1 MKKEK
6 IVFSFV
12 CNGEELILEEPEY
25 GIVDYEGIESTDYEM
40 ETAVNVNAIGEQ
52 LRRKKILSR
61 PITVEFDY
69 LGREEKKSHKR
80 QELIRFFSPFRSGTL
95 KVNYMGVERTIKYE
109 VTGFKI
115 SSKNTHDTL
124 SCLLELSCMDPMFQD
139 VLQMGEKISTWVGGW
154 KWKFKLPF
162 RMKQRGEPR
171 KNIINEGHVETPVE
185 IEFHGPA
192 VNPQILNL
200 TTGEFIRIEREL
212 TSDDIL
218 YINTAFGEK
227 KVEIIRDGGREDAF
241 DYLDLD
247 SKFFSLQVGDNVI
260 EYQSENGLD
269 PQSVQIYYYN
279 RYIGV

>member
-1 MKKEK
+1 MTEE
-6 IVFSFV
+6 IVFIFRS
-12 CNGEELILEEPEY
+12 NGKTLSIDEPEY
-25 GIVDYEGIESTDYEM
+25 DILNYEGLEATDYEL
-40 ETAVNVNAIGEQ
+40 EEQTNINGIGAT
-52 LRRKKILSR
+52 KKRMKLLPR
-61 PITVEFDY
+61 PISLEFDY
-69 LGREEKKSHKR
+69 VGREENKSRIR
-80 QELIRFFSPFRSGTL
+80 QELISFFSPFRGGELTA
-95 KVNYMGVERTIKYE
+95 NYLGVERKIKYE
-109 VTGFKI
+109 VTGFFVN
-115 SSKNTHDTL
+115 SKLLTEPL
-124 SCLLELSCMDPMFQD
+124 SCLLELSCMDPMFND
-139 VLQMGEKISTWVGGW
+139 ILQSSEQISTWVGGW

-171 KNIINEGHVETPVE
+171 KNIINEGHVETSVE

-192 VNPQILNL
+192 VNPQIFNL

-227 KVEIIRDGGREDAF
+227 KVEIIRDGSREDAF

-247 SKFFSLQVGDNVI
+247 SQFFSLQVGDNVI
-260 EYQSENGLD
+260 EYQSENGLA

>member
-1 MKKEK
+1 MTEQ
-6 IVFSFV
+6 IVFTFQS
-12 CNGEELILEEPEY
+12 NGKSLSIDEPEY
-25 GIVDYEGIESTDYEM
+25 DILNYEGLEATDYEL
-40 ETAVNVNAIGEQ
+40 EEQTNINGIGAT
-52 LRRKKILSR
+52 KKRMKLLPR
-61 PITVEFDY
+61 PISLEFDY
-69 LGREEKKSHKR
+69 IGREENKSRIR
-80 QELIRFFSPFRSGTL
+80 QELISFFSPFRGGELT
-95 KVNYMGVERTIKYE
+95 VNYLGVERKIKYE
-109 VTGFKI
+109 VTGFFVN
-115 SSKNTHDTL
+115 SKLLTEPL
-124 SCLLELSCMDPMFQD
+124 SCLLELSCMDPMFND
-139 VLQMGEKISTWVGGW
+139 ILQSSEQISTWVGGW

-171 KNIINEGHVETPVE
+171 KNIINEGHVETSVE

-192 VNPQILNL
+192 VNPQIFNL

-227 KVEIIRDGGREDAF
+227 KVEIIRDGSREDAF

-247 SKFFSLQVGDNVI
+247 SQFFSLQVGDNVI
-260 EYQSENGLD
+260 EYQSENGLA

>member
-1 MKKEK
+1 MTEE
-6 IVFSFV
+6 IVFTFQS
-12 CNGEELILEEPEY
+12 NGKTLSIDEPEY
-25 GIVDYEGIESTDYEM
+25 DILNYEGLEATDYEL
-40 ETAVNVNAIGEQ
+40 EEQTNINGIGAT
-52 LRRKKILSR
+52 KKRMKLLPRSISL
-61 PITVEFDY
+61 EFDY
-69 LGREEKKSHKR
+69 VGREENKSRIR
-80 QELIRFFSPFRSGTL
+80 QELIQFFSPFRGGEL
-95 KVNYMGVERTIKYE
+95 VVNYLGVERKIQYE
-109 VTGFKI
+109 VTGFFMN
-115 SSKNTHDTL
+115 SKLLTEPL
-124 SCLLELSCMDPMFQD
+124 SCLLELSCMDPMFED
-139 VLQMGEKISTWVGGW
+139 ILQSSEQISTWVGGW

-200 TTGEFIRIEREL
+200 ITGEFIRIKREL

-227 KVEIIRDGGREDAF
+227 KVEIIRDGVREDAF
-241 DYLDLD
+241 DYLDLE

-260 EYQSENGLD
+260 EYQSENGLN

>member
-1 MKKEK
+1 MTEQ
-6 IVFSFV
+6 IVFTFQS
-12 CNGEELILEEPEY
+12 NGKSLSIDEPAYDILN
-25 GIVDYEGIESTDYEM
+25 YEGLEATDYEL
-40 ETAVNVNAIGEQ
+40 EEQININGIGAT
-52 LRRKKILSR
+52 KKRMKLLPR
-61 PITVEFDY
+61 PISLEFDY
-69 LGREEKKSHKR
+69 VGREENKSRIR
-80 QELIRFFSPFRSGTL
+80 QELISFFSPFRGGELTVDYL
-95 KVNYMGVERTIKYE
+95 GVERKIKYE
-109 VTGFKI
+109 VTGFFI
-115 SSKNTHDTL
+115 NSKLLTEPL

-227 KVEIIRDGGREDAF
+227 KVEIIRDGSREDAF

-247 SKFFSLQVGDNVI
+247 SQFFSLQAGDNVI
-260 EYQSENGLD
+260 EYQSENGLA

>member
-1 MKKEK
+1 M
-6 IVFSFV
+6 
-12 CNGEELILEEPEY
+12 Y
-25 GIVDYEGIESTDYEM
+25 
-40 ETAVNVNAIGEQ
+40 
-52 LRRKKILSR
+52 
-61 PITVEFDY
+61 
-69 LGREEKKSHKR
+69 
-80 QELIRFFSPFRSGTL
+80 
-95 KVNYMGVERTIKYE
+95 
-109 VTGFKI
+109 
-115 SSKNTHDTL
+115 DTL

-200 TTGEFIRIEREL
+200 ITGEFIRIEREL

-227 KVEIIRDGGREDAF
+227 KVEIIRDGVREDAF
-241 DYLDLD
+241 DYLDLE

-260 EYQSENGLD
+260 EYQSENGLN

>member
-1 MKKEK
+1 MTEE
-6 IVFSFV
+6 IVFTFQS
-12 CNGEELILEEPEY
+12 NGKTLSIDEPEY
-25 GIVDYEGIESTDYEM
+25 DILNYEGLEATDYEL
-40 ETAVNVNAIGEQ
+40 EEQTNINGIGAT
-52 LRRKKILSR
+52 KKRMKLLPR
-61 PITVEFDY
+61 PISLEFDY
-69 LGREEKKSHKR
+69 VGREENKSRIR
-80 QELIRFFSPFRSGTL
+80 QELIQFFSPFRGGEL
-95 KVNYMGVERTIKYE
+95 VVNYLGVERKIQYE
-109 VTGFKI
+109 VTGFFVN
-115 SSKNTHDTL
+115 SKLLTEPL
-124 SCLLELSCMDPMFQD
+124 SCLLELSCMDPMFED
-139 VLQMGEKISTWVGGW
+139 ILQSSEQISTWVGGW
-154 KWKFKLPF
+154 KWKFKMPF

-200 TTGEFIRIEREL
+200 ITGEFIRIKREL

-227 KVEIIRDGGREDAF
+227 KVEIIRDGVREDAF
-241 DYLDLD
+241 DYLDLE

-260 EYQSENGLD
+260 EYQSENGLN

>member
-1 MKKEK
+1 MTEE
-6 IVFSFV
+6 IVFTFQS
-12 CNGEELILEEPEY
+12 NGKTLSIDEPEY
-25 GIVDYEGIESTDYEM
+25 DILNYEGLEATDYEL
-40 ETAVNVNAIGEQ
+40 EEQTNINGIGAT
-52 LRRKKILSR
+52 KKRMKLLPR
-61 PITVEFDY
+61 PISLEFDY
-69 LGREEKKSHKR
+69 VGREENKSRIR
-80 QELIRFFSPFRSGTL
+80 QELISFFSPFRGGELTA
-95 KVNYMGVERTIKYE
+95 NYLGVERKIQYE
-109 VTGFKI
+109 VTGFFVN
-115 SSKNTHDTL
+115 SKLLTEPL
-124 SCLLELSCMDPMFQD
+124 SCLLELSCMDPMFED
-139 VLQMGEKISTWVGGW
+139 ILQSSEQISTWVGGW

-192 VNPQILNL
+192 VNPQIFNL

-227 KVEIIRDGGREDAF
+227 KVEIIRDGSREDAF

-247 SKFFSLQVGDNVI
+247 SQFFSLQVGDNVI
-260 EYQSENGLD
+260 EYQSENGLA

>member
-61 PITVEFDY
+61 PIVVEFDY
-69 LGREEKKSHKR
+69 LGNEEKKSHKR

-115 SSKNTHDTL
+115 SSKNIHDTL

-247 SKFFSLQVGDNVI
+247 SQFFSLQVGDNVI

>member
-1 MKKEK
+1 MTEE
-6 IVFSFV
+6 IVFTFQS
-12 CNGEELILEEPEY
+12 NGKTLSIDEPEY
-25 GIVDYEGIESTDYEM
+25 DILNYEGLEATDYEL
-40 ETAVNVNAIGEQ
+40 EEQTNINGIGAT
-52 LRRKKILSR
+52 KKRMKLLTR
-61 PITVEFDY
+61 PISLEFDY
-69 LGREEKKSHKR
+69 VGREENKSRIR
-80 QELIRFFSPFRSGTL
+80 QELIQFFSPFRGGEL
-95 KVNYMGVERTIKYE
+95 VVNYLGVERKIQYE
-109 VTGFKI
+109 VTGFFVN
-115 SSKNTHDTL
+115 SKLLTEPL
-124 SCLLELSCMDPMFQD
+124 SCLLELSCMDPMFED
-139 VLQMGEKISTWVGGW
+139 ILQSSEQISTWVGGW

-247 SKFFSLQVGDNVI
+247 SQFFSLQVGDNVI